1 MTAQKRTCFQLRE
14 RKGKEE
20 KGEKKKMRK
29 RKRKKRINNF
39 CKKNTYMKILKVLL
53 K

>member
-1 MTAQKRTCFQLRE
+1 LLSIKREERE
-14 RKGKEE
+14 RGKRRE
-20 KGEKKKMRK
+20 KKMRK